1 MSGHPHDR
9 DGEGVYYMIV
19 LRLSHSRCLTLIYTR
34 RVPSKVP
41 LVLFLPLARAP
52 RVVNRSCLLFKAELR
67 NTFSS
72 DASFLSGTGLF
83 ILWYSNGPEW

>member
-1 MSGHPHDR
+1 MSGHPHHDR
-9 DGEGVYYMIV
+9 DGEGVYVIF

-41 LVLFLPLARAP
+41 LVLFLHLARAP
-52 RVVNRSCLLFKAELR
+52 RVVSHSCLLFKAELR

-72 DASFLSGTGLF
+72 GTSFWSGTGLLI
-83 ILWYSNGPEW
+83 ILW